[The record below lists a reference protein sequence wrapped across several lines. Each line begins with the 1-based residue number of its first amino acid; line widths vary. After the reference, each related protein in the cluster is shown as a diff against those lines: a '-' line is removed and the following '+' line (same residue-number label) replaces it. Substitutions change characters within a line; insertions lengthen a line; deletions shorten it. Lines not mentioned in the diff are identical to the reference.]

1 MSNAIDAMM
10 ARWIN
15 SRPGTFYKIEFNF
28 FDKPEPFKFK
38 RKPNSEFFKDYK
50 VIRDREAFED
60 AQLLANI
67 AFRRS
72 GIKDGSDRAFWVAAM
87 QALKSA
93 YGVK

>member
-1 MSNAIDAMM
+1 MSNALGTMM
-10 ARWIN
+10 DGWIN
-15 SRPGTFYKIEFNF
+15 SRPGIFYKIEFNF

-50 VIRDREAFED
+50 VIKDREAFED
-60 AQLLANI
+60 AQLMAEI
-67 AFRRS
+67 AFRKMDTS
-72 GIKDGSDRAFWVAAM
+72 FWVAAM